1 MLNKLK
7 IALLYGGSSSE
18 REISIKSGQAVEEAL
33 KRLSLNY
40 KVFDP
45 INPPEFTKSLLEY
58 NPDLVFNMLH
68 GKGGED
74 GAIQGFLE
82 TLGFRYTGSPIKA
95 SAIAIDKNL
104 TKEIA
109 RANGINTPDWVL
121 IEDISQLKQINLQ
134 FPVVVKPDTEGSSI
148 GVFIVN
154 NNEELTE
161 AVKKALKL
169 DPKVLIEQY
178 IKGREITVGILNGQ
192 VLEPIEIKVEEGF
205 YDFENK
211 YLSEKTQYIISP
223 YMKEETRNKLEKNS
237 LQLYKL
243 LECRGVVRIDY
254 MLDEKEIPYLL
265 EINTIPG
272 MTDHSLV
279 PKAAA
284 AKGIDFDRLVLEI
297 IKGALDE

>member
-1 MLNKLK
+1 MNKLK

-18 REISIKSGQAVEEAL
+18 REISIKSGQAVEGAL

-82 TLGFRYTGSPIKA
+82 ILGFKYTGSPIKA

-121 IEDISQLKQINLQ
+121 IEDISQLENINLP
-134 FPVVVKPDTEGSSI
+134 FPLVVKPDTEGSSI

-154 NNEELTE
+154 NNQELTE
-161 AVKKALKL
+161 AVKKALEL
-169 DPKVLIEQY
+169 DSKVLIEQY
-178 IKGREITVGILNGQ
+178 IKGREITIGILNGQ

-211 YLSEKTQYIISP
+211 YISEKTQYIISP
-223 YMKEETRNKLEKNS
+223 YMKEETRKKLEEDS
-237 LQLYKL
+237 LKLYRL

-254 MLDEKEIPYLL
+254 MLDEKETPYLL

-284 AKGIDFDRLVLEI
+284 AKGIDFDNLVLEI
-297 IKGALDE
+297 IKGALNE